1 MDQPQCF
8 TDTDNPNHI
17 CRLRKAI
24 YGLKEAPRAWYNEL
38 KLFLLTSGFLNSN
51 VDTSLFILHSTSVS
65 IYLLVYV
72 DDIIITSNNPSTVQ
86 HFITLLSCRFS
97 LKDLGVL
104 TYFLSI
110 EVLPHLLDL
119 IISQRRYIVD
129 LLARTIITD
138 ARPISTPLSTTP
150 ILFVQSGTTLS
161 DPSEFRTIA
170 ESLQYLSI
178 TRPDIAYAVN
188 KLSQFIHRRTGDH

>member
-1 MDQPQCF
+1 MDQPQRF
-8 TDTDNPNHI
+8 TDTNNPNHI

-110 EVLPHLLDL
+110 EVLLTF
-119 IISQRRYIVD
+119 SV
-129 LLARTIITD
+129 
-138 ARPISTPLSTTP
+138 
-150 ILFVQSGTTLS
+150 
-161 DPSEFRTIA
+161 
-170 ESLQYLSI
+170 
-178 TRPDIAYAVN
+178 
-188 KLSQFIHRRTGDH
+188 